1 MSDGDEDFDSI
12 FASKGNHASI
22 YSAISQAPSVAV
34 ISLFFYFQLTL
45 LSYGYLSL
53 LHKRNGVKRK
63 RKGLVQRNRS
73 TVIQFI
79 RSWDDTMFRR
89 QFRMCREDF
98 CE

>member
-45 LSYGYLSL
+45 LSYGYLL
-53 LHKRNGVKRK
+53 LLQKRNGVKSK
-63 RKGLVQRNRS
+63 QKGNIQRNHS
-73 TVIQFI
+73 TAIQFI
-79 RSWDDTMFRR
+79 QSWNDTMLRC
-89 QFRMCREDF
+89 QFRMR
-98 CE
+98 